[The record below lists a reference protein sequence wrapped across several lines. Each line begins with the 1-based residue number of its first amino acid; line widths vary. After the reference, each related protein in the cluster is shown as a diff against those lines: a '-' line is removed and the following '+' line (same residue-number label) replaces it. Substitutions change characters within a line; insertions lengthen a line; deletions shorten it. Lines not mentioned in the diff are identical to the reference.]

1 MAGKPST
8 DPNVFILPD
17 LGEGVH
23 EAELIRWLVKPGD
36 RVEEHQTVAEMETDK
51 ALVEVPSP
59 RAGVIKS
66 LNGEV
71 GQIMKVGEVAWTYE
85 GASGAAEP
93 KPQSTAARGVS
104 TTKTVERQGEAVEQ
118 ADTQEREDAGT
129 VVGALSD
136 MPGITATHG
145 KALATPAVRRL
156 ARDLGVDIDSVP
168 GTGIGGRVLEKD
180 VRAFAERGGRTTSR
194 NNGSHAAPSAPAP
207 ARRVERDDHEV
218 VERHAPAPRRE
229 SHTTPAL
236 AVSVPERPRPA
247 APASPGELVRV
258 PIRGV
263 RKTIAA
269 RLRESV
275 NTAVH
280 FNVMDEADV
289 TTLDAVRKRTAASSG
304 EKLSFLPFVVSAVC
318 RALQAYPSLNATVDD
333 EAGEIVR
340 HRAAHIGVAADT
352 DHGLT
357 VPVMFDADRMGV
369 LQIAR
374 EIENLAR
381 MTRDRSIP
389 RDLLMGSTFTIS
401 NVGSYAGRFATP
413 IINYPE
419 VAIMGVGRVRD
430 GVIVKDG
437 MLKIAKL
444 MPLSLAADHRVV
456 DGAEAARFL
465 QHVIDLLQ
473 APEGLLTPARG

>member
-1 MAGKPST
+1 MAQAKST
-8 DPNVFILPD
+8 NPNEFILPD

-59 RAGVIKS
+59 RDGVIKT

-71 GQIMKVGEVAWTYE
+71 GQIMNVGEVAWTYE
-85 GASGAAEP
+85 GAADTTEAKPQPSRTTTAASSPAPKAAE
-93 KPQSTAARGVS
+93 Q
-104 TTKTVERQGEAVEQ
+104 
-118 ADTQEREDAGT
+118 EDAGT
-129 VVGALSD
+129 VVGSLSE
-136 MPGITATHG
+136 MPGITATEG

-156 ARDLGVDIDSVP
+156 ARDLGVDIDTVP
-168 GTGIGGRVLEKD
+168 GSGIGGRVMEKD
-180 VRAFAERGGRTTSR
+180 VRAFAEQGSSTSR
-194 NNGSHAAPSAPAP
+194 NGSHAPAAPSRSAPAP
-207 ARRVERDDHEV
+207 APAPRDDHHV
-218 VERHAPAPRRE
+218 VERHAPVQRRE
-229 SHTTPAL
+229 SHSTPSL
-236 AVSVPERPRPA
+236 AVPVPQRPA
-247 APASPGELVRV
+247 ASAPSSPGELTRI
-258 PIRGV
+258 PFRGV

-289 TTLDAVRKRTAASSG
+289 STLDAVRKRTAASSG

-318 RALQAYPSLNATVDD
+318 KALQSYPSLNATVDD
-333 EAGEIVR
+333 YAGEILR
-340 HRAAHIGVAADT
+340 HRGAHIGIAADT

-357 VPVMFDADRMGV
+357 VPVMFDTDRMGV

-381 MTRDRSIP
+381 MTRDRTIP
-389 RDLLMGSTFTIS
+389 RDQLMGSTFTIS

-419 VAIMGVGRVRD
+419 VAILGVGRVRE
-430 GVIVKDG
+430 GVVVKDG
-437 MLKIAKL
+437 MLKIAKI

-473 APEGLLTPARG
+473 APEGLLVPARS

>member
-59 RAGVIKS
+59 RDGVIKT

-85 GASGAAEP
+85 GAGGTTEP
-93 KPQSTAARGVS
+93 KPQSQTARGVS
-104 TTKTVERQGEAVEQ
+104 TTKTVEREGREVAKANAE
-118 ADTQEREDAGT
+118 EREDAGT
-129 VVGALSD
+129 VVGALSE
-136 MPGITATHG
+136 MPGITAAAG

-156 ARDLGVDIDSVP
+156 ARDLNVDIDQVP
-168 GTGIGGRVLEKD
+168 GSGIGGRVMEKD
-180 VRAFAERGGRTTSR
+180 VRAFAEGGAKAASR
-194 NNGSHAAPSAPAP
+194 NGSHAPAHTPP
-207 ARRVERDDHEV
+207 ARRVERDDHHEV
-218 VERHAPAPRRE
+218 VERHPPAQRRE
-229 SHTTPAL
+229 SHSAPVLATNVPARQ
-236 AVSVPERPRPA
+236 APA
-247 APASPGELVRV
+247 APSSPGELTRI
-258 PIRGV
+258 PFRGV
-263 RKTIAA
+263 RKTIAN

-289 TTLDAVRKRTAASSG
+289 TTLDVVRKRTAASSG
-304 EKLSFLPFVVSAVC
+304 EKMSFLPFVVSAVC
-318 RALQAYPSLNATVDD
+318 KALQSYPSLNATVDD
-333 EAGEIVR
+333 DAGEILR

-374 EIENLAR
+374 EIENLAK

-419 VAIMGVGRVRD
+419 VAILGVGRVRD
-430 GVIVKDG
+430 GVVVKDG

-473 APEGLLTPARG
+473 APEGLLVPARG

>member
-59 RAGVIKS
+59 RDGVIKS

-71 GQIMKVGEVAWTYE
+71 GQIMKVGEIAWTYE
-85 GASGAAEP
+85 GAADTVES
-93 KPQSTAARGVS
+93 KPQQASRTTTAAS
-104 TTKTVERQGEAVEQ
+104 APKTE
-118 ADTQEREDAGT
+118 EREDAGT
-129 VVGALSD
+129 VVGALSE
-136 MPGITATHG
+136 MPGITAAAG

-156 ARDLGVDIDSVP
+156 ARDMGVDIDSVP
-168 GTGIGGRVLEKD
+168 GSGIGGRVMEKD
-180 VRAFAERGGRTTSR
+180 VRAFAEQGGAKAPSR
-194 NNGSHAAPSAPAP
+194 NGSHAPAAPTPP
-207 ARRVERDDHEV
+207 ARRVERDDHHEV
-218 VERHAPAPRRE
+218 VERHAPVQRRE
-229 SHTTPAL
+229 SHSAPVLATP
-236 AVSVPERPRPA
+236 VPERPRPA
-247 APASPGELVRV
+247 APSSPGELTRI
-258 PIRGV
+258 PFRGV
-263 RKTIAA
+263 RKTIAN

-304 EKLSFLPFVVSAVC
+304 EKMSFLPFVVSAVC
-318 RALQAYPSLNATVDD
+318 KALQSYPSLNATVDD
-333 EAGEIVR
+333 DAGEILR

-419 VAIMGVGRVRD
+419 VAILGVGRVRD
-430 GVIVKDG
+430 GVVVKDG

-473 APEGLLTPARG
+473 APEGLLVPARG